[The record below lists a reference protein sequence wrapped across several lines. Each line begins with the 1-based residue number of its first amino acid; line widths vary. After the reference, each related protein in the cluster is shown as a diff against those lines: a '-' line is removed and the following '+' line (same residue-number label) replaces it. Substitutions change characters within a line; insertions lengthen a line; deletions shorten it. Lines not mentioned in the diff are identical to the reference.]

1 MRIIKSFSSVPWS
14 FNGKSRSTALGFGT
28 TRRFRTYYTP
38 LHRDSAIVGAT
49 EVIDRPD
56 IAVSVPLVGD
66 TWASRGQEE
75 QKNDATI
82 ERRIDLP
89 VLPKPRTDTPTVAPT
104 STASTPTAAEGQ
116 DGKGVTEDIRG
127 NGGEANVQTISVKDL
142 SRPSPPSLVKSA
154 KVSSNAAIL
163 TKRAVSESA
172 YVREKRRRLEQ
183 RENDFLLR

>member
-1 MRIIKSFSSVPWS
+1 
-14 FNGKSRSTALGFGT
+14 
-28 TRRFRTYYTP
+28 
-38 LHRDSAIVGAT
+38 
-49 EVIDRPD
+49 VIDRPD

-82 ERRIDLP
+82 ERRIDL
-89 VLPKPRTDTPTVAPT
+89 PT

-142 SRPSPPSLVKSA
+142 SRPSPRSLVISD